1 MLMDFDAIVEN
12 NALTFV
18 PDVQMEGQNSQCI
31 MNTLNTIARLA
42 GFPDFYTLPHSATS
56 TLGWGVGGH
65 ECFTPNIDMEVAT
78 PVLILPSHCTA
89 SKAYG
94 AARTM
99 IT

>member
-1 MLMDFDAIVEN
+1 MDFDAIVEN
-12 NALTFV
+12 NVLTFV
-18 PDVQMEGQNSQCI
+18 PDVQTEGQNSQCI

-65 ECFTPNIDMEVAT
+65 EF
-78 PVLILPSHCTA
+78 LILPSHCTA

-94 AARTM
+94 AAHTM